1 MLIVFLFVLIHRL
14 RPQLIKLRLKVSI
27 ISINY
32 YNNRPEVLG
41 MINTEVTRKGKN
53 YVTEETNTSYTG
65 TWRYVCFSYWKNI
78 YSLPNNTL
86 ISHRRY
92 IGLYKTITSVES
104 FCWNSSLKK
113 FCNHHRLPISSSTPN
128 LTTYSTKAVHYVW
141 H

>member
-1 MLIVFLFVLIHRL
+1 MFLFVLIHRW

-27 ISINY
+27 ISIYY

-78 YSLPNNTL
+78 YSLPNNNL
-86 ISHRRY
+86 ISHRRH

-128 LTTYSTKAVHYVW
+128 LTTYSTNAVHYVW